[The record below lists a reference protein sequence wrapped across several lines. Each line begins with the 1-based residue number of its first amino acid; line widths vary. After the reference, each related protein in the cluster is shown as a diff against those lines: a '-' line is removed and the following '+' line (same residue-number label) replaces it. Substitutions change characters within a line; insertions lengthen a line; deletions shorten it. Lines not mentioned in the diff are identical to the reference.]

1 MKAWLPILSFALVLV
16 PAHAAR
22 AQEAPVDS
30 LALARQYTAW
40 LYAGQA
46 DSLVAHGS
54 EATEPADYGRL
65 IGMLAERAGNE
76 MEVLEETWKP
86 RNGACQYWRTVRVS
100 KMDEPL
106 LLRWVM
112 DPVGRITGIGLGP
125 LSQAPPVDGEI
136 CAPGSGAPSPPGR

>member
-1 MKAWLPILSFALVLV
+1 MKAWLPTFALALVLA
-16 PAHAAR
+16 PAAR

-54 EATEPADYGRL
+54 DPTEAADYGRL
-65 IGMLAERAGNE
+65 IGLLAERAGNE
-76 MEVLEETWKP
+76 LEVLEETWKL
-86 RNGACQYWRTVRVS
+86 RNGECQYWRTVRVS
-100 KMDEPL
+100 KLGEPL

-112 DPVGRITGIGLGP
+112 DPAGRITGIGMGP
-125 LSQAPPVDGEI
+125 LSQAPPVDRES
-136 CAPGSGAPSPPGR
+136 CSAASVEPSPPGR